1 MDEIEAFL
9 DECRADPWFQS
20 HPEVVDRLESVLTK
34 FYLAGEGP
42 EWQAIWDQV
51 HAILERFADTRPVS
65 GARRGAPGRRSV
77 DEAPLIRTTAPLPWY
92 EIKRV

>member
-20 HPEVVDRLESVLTK
+20 HHEVVDQLESVLTK
-34 FYLAGEGP
+34 FYFAGEGP

-51 HAILERFADTRPVS
+51 NAILERRTDTPVERCQALAMVLQ
-65 GARRGAPGRRSV
+65 GVNG
-77 DEAPLIRTTAPLPWY
+77 
-92 EIKRV
+92 

>member
-9 DECRADPWFQS
+9 DECRADPWFHS

-34 FYLAGEGP
+34 FYFAGEGP

-51 HAILERFADTRPVS
+51 HAVPERTADTPVERCQALS
-65 GARRGAPGRRSV
+65 VVLRGVNG
-77 DEAPLIRTTAPLPWY
+77 
-92 EIKRV
+92 

>member
-9 DECRADPWFQS
+9 DECRADPWFS
-20 HPEVVDRLESVLTK
+20 GHPEVLDRLESVLTK

-51 HAILERFADTRPVS
+51 QAVLERFTETPVERCQALTVVLQGVVAS
-65 GARRGAPGRRSV
+65 TKPH
-77 DEAPLIRTTAPLPWY
+77 
-92 EIKRV
+92 

>member
-9 DECRADPWFQS
+9 DECRADPWFQN

-34 FYLAGEGP
+34 FYFAGEGP

-51 HAILERFADTRPVS
+51 HAVLERKTDTPVERCKALAVVLQ
-65 GARRGAPGRRSV
+65 GVNG
-77 DEAPLIRTTAPLPWY
+77 
-92 EIKRV
+92 